1 MQRDAPIETVV
12 KWMQERFQKFENG
25 EADQAQFIDIMMESN
40 QFTSKKDAQQYFDLL
55 DIDKNGNVSFSEL
68 FAPLIP

>member
-25 EADQAQFIDIMMESN
+25 EVDQAQFIDIMMESN